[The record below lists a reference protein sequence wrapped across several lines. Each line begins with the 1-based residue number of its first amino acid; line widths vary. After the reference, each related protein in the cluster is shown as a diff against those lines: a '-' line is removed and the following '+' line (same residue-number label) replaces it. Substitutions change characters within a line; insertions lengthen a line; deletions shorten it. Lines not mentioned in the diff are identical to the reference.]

1 VLVQFELLY
10 SLTLSLFCYFLFRSH
25 SSIFIYAPQRIYRY
39 TFRNLDEGE
48 VYVFQVAAVNIKGRS
63 GLSAPVAIVCATR
76 PGGAL
81 SSDITSM
88 NQTGTYGLIRPTVT
102 DVSATSIALKWDEPS
117 DRGVSPI
124 TGYEVWMYP
133 GAALNTQ
140 ADPEP
145 VKQEVQV
152 IRTVVATPAAE
163 VQVLTI
169 TNARDG
175 GQFRVRVRA
184 ESRVGGFVDNTTELL
199 TLGRCDGRC
208 MGEALEDASP
218 LLGNVT
224 VTGPVATNS
233 SHAYTVTFH
242 EYQGPLRSLA
252 VVNHNL
258 EDRAA
263 DATW

>member
-1 VLVQFELLY
+1 V
-10 SLTLSLFCYFLFRSH
+10 
-25 SSIFIYAPQRIYRY
+25 
-39 TFRNLDEGE
+39 
-48 VYVFQVAAVNIKGRS
+48 
-63 GLSAPVAIVCATR
+63 
-76 PGGAL
+76 
-81 SSDITSM
+81 
-88 NQTGTYGLIRPTVT
+88 NQTATYGLVRPTVT
-102 DVSATSIALKWDEPS
+102 DVSATSIALKWDEPN
-117 DRGVSPI
+117 DRGLSPI

-140 ADPEP
+140 ADPDP
-145 VKQEVQV
+145 VKQEIQV

-163 VQVLTI
+163 VQVLTL

-184 ESRVGGFVDNTTELL
+184 ESRVGGFVDNTTALL

-208 MGEALEDASP
+208 MGQALENASP
-218 LLGNVT
+218 VLGNVT
-224 VTGPVATNS
+224 VTGPVVTNS
-233 SHAYTVTFH
+233 SHAYTITFK
-242 EYQGPLRSLA
+242 EYQGPLRSVA